1 MSKHRNIERDID
13 TTKLIAFEEKKVPK
27 TSAEKMYTFSFR
39 VTIAQNLTKYFP
51 VKGIPLYVYIHIRKR
66 YTLYIHMYR

>member
-13 TTKLIAFEEKKVPK
+13 TTKLIAFEKKVPK

-39 VTIAQNLTKYFP
+39 VATVRNLTKYFP

-66 YTLYIHMYR
+66 YTHYIHMYR